1 MILEIS
7 AGLISHSEITGMA
20 ALLRCGKSW
29 VTGVAGMRGGNRLNL
44 PVFKKDS
51 KALKNANR
59 ASRKI

>member
-1 MILEIS
+1 
-7 AGLISHSEITGMA
+7 MA
-20 ALLRCGKSW
+20 ALLRCGKSC
-29 VTGVAGMRGGNRLNL
+29 VTGVAGMPGRNRLNL

>member
-1 MILEIS
+1 
-7 AGLISHSEITGMA
+7 MA
-20 ALLRCGKSW
+20 ALLRCGKSR

-44 PVFKKDS
+44 PVFMKDS